1 MKLIDRIFNKLADKL
16 YKYSSY
22 CEIPK
27 PPVII
32 REQKEII
39 KVVSAVNLSD
49 KVPEEAIKKFLI
61 LEMKDQL
68 EKFIKVEKIS
78 PNFEYPNSV
87 GYRGEIK
94 VVKE

>member
-1 MKLIDRIFNKLADKL
+1 MKILRYIADKL

-32 REQKEII
+32 KEQKEIV
-39 KVVSAVNLSD
+39 KVVSAINLFD
-49 KVPEEAIKKFLI
+49 KVPEEAVKKFLI